1 LNLSKYKT
9 IIFDCD
15 GVVLNSNE
23 IKTNAF
29 YDSTIDWGIEYAEK
43 LVHYHVSNGGVSRY
57 MKFNYFLDHII
68 NHLDNKPTLEF
79 LLESYAE
86 IVYKKL
92 LICEIT
98 SKLKSVRAVANN
110 SKWMIISGG
119 KEEELRLLFNER
131 NIGHY
136 FNGGIF
142 GSPTDKLSIFQRE
155 IKTKNI
161 EFPALFLGDSEYDFV
176 VSKEIGVDFIFVSDW
191 SEFKDIKSYSS
202 KHKIKSIGKVS
213 DILKLNNE

>member
-1 LNLSKYKT
+1 MDPTVWGPKLWFMIHTIAINYPDNPTYQDKRSHEEFYNSLKYV
-9 IIFDCD
+9 IPC
-15 GVVLNSNE
+15 
-23 IKTNAF
+23 
-29 YDSTIDWGIEYAEK
+29 EK
-43 LVHYHVSNGGVSRY
+43 CRVHYTQRLKR
-57 MKFNYFLDHII
+57 MPII

-98 SKLKSVRAVANN
+98 SKLKLVRAVANN

-191 SEFKDIKSYSS
+191 SEFKDINSYSS